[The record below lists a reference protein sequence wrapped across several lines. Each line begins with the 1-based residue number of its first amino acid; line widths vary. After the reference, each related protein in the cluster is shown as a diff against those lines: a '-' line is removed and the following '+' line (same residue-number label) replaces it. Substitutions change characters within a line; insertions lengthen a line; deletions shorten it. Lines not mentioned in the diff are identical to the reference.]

1 MRARSDT
8 AASPELSP
16 FKEGSYMELRNLPW
30 GKIALGLGMAG
41 VAAVHPAF
49 AQEAATAAATVA
61 ADATATAAVVAAPV
75 AEVAAE
81 VAAPVPDKGDT
92 AWMMVSTVLV
102 MLMIVPGLALFYGGL
117 VRTKN
122 MASVL
127 TQILAVAALAM
138 IMWVVF
144 GYALS
149 FGGDANQFVSTGKFF
164 LKGVTADSTVATFTD
179 GVVIPE
185 FVFIAFQMTFSAI
198 TVALVVGG
206 LVERMKFSALMVFAM
221 VWLTISYYPIAHMVW
236 YLGGTDAATGLI
248 FGWGA
253 LDFAGGTV
261 VHINAGVTAL
271 VGALLIGKRVG
282 YQKELMAPHS
292 LTMTL
297 IGTGLL
303 WVGWFGFNAGSALEA
318 NGSAGL
324 ALINT
329 FTATAAGVLFW
340 MLTERAL
347 GHSGSLLGA
356 CSGAIAGLV
365 AITPAAGNSGP
376 FGGILLGAVGA
387 VAACLFVMKVKPKLG
402 FDDSLDVFGI
412 HGVAGIIGSIGTAFT
427 MLAVLGGPAGDDYV
441 LGTQLW
447 IQVKSVAVAVI
458 WSAIAAAIAFTIAKL
473 VTGGRVTPEVERE
486 GLDLGEHGERAYN
499 Y

>member
-1 MRARSDT
+1 
-8 AASPELSP
+8 
-16 FKEGSYMELRNLPW
+16 MELRHLPW
-30 GKIALGLGMAG
+30 GKIALGLGIAG
-41 VAAVHPAF
+41 IATAHPAF
-49 AQEAATAAATVA
+49 AQEAAAVATEAAT
-61 ADATATAAVVAAPV
+61 
-75 AEVAAE
+75 VAAE
-81 VAAPVPDKGDT
+81 VAAPVAAAVAETAAADPVPNKGDT
-92 AWMMVSTVLV
+92 AWMMVATVLV
-102 MLMIVPGLALFYGGL
+102 MMMIVPGLALFYGGL

-127 TQILAVAALAM
+127 TQIIGVASLAM
-138 IMWVVF
+138 IMWVIY
-144 GYALS
+144 GYGLA
-149 FGGDANQFVSTGKFF
+149 FGGDANQFISSGKFF
-164 LKGVTADSTVATFTD
+164 LSGLTADSNVATFTD

-206 LVERMKFSALMVFAM
+206 LVERMKFSALMVFAL
-221 VWLTISYYPIAHMVW
+221 VWLTIVYYPIAHMVW
-236 YLGGTDAATGLI
+236 YAGGDDASTGLI

-261 VHINAGVTAL
+261 VHINAGVSAL
-271 VGALLIGKRVG
+271 VGAIILGKRIG
-282 YQKELMAPHS
+282 YQKELIAPHS

-340 MLTERAL
+340 MLTEKLL

-365 AITPAAGNSGP
+365 AVTPAAGNSGP
-376 FGGILLGAVGA
+376 FGAILLGAI
-387 VAACLFVMKVKPKLG
+387 AAIACCIFVMKVKLKLG
-402 FDDSLDVFGI
+402 LDDSLDVFGI
-412 HGVAGIIGSIGTAFT
+412 HGIGGIIGSIGTAFT
-427 MLAVLGGPAGDDYV
+427 MLTVLGGPAGDDYTLWPQV
-441 LGTQLW
+441 W
-447 IQVKSVAVAVI
+447 IQLKSVAVAIV
-458 WSAIAAAIAFTIAKL
+458 WSAVGAAIAFYIAKAL
-473 VTGGRVTPEVERE
+473 TGLRVSEEVERE

>member
-1 MRARSDT
+1 MTKGENMTFA
-8 AASPELSP
+8 
-16 FKEGSYMELRNLPW
+16 N
-30 GKIALGLGMAG
+30 KIAAGAGAAGLSLF
-41 VAAVHPAF
+41 AALPVW
-49 AQEAATAAATVA
+49 AQEAAPAVVEAAAPT
-61 ADATATAAVVAAPV
+61 
-75 AEVAAE
+75 
-81 VAAPVPDKGDT
+81 PDKGDT
-92 AWMMVSTVLV
+92 AWMITATVLV
-102 MLMIVPGLALFYGGL
+102 MAMIVPGLALFYGGL

-122 MASVL
+122 MLSVL
-127 TQILAVAALAM
+127 TQIIAVASLAM
-138 IMWVVF
+138 IMWVMF
-144 GYALS
+144 GYSLA
-149 FGGDANQFVSTGKFF
+149 FGGDANQFISAGKMF
-164 LKGVTADSTVATFTD
+164 LAGVTADSTVATFTD

-198 TVALVVGG
+198 TVALVLGG
-206 LVERMKFSALMVFAM
+206 LVERMKFSAVMVFAI
-221 VWLTISYYPIAHMVW
+221 VWLTIVYYPIAHMVW
-236 YLGGTDAATGLI
+236 YLGGSDEATGLI

-261 VHINAGVTAL
+261 VHINAGVAAL
-271 VGALLIGKRVG
+271 VGCLIIGKRNG
-282 YQKELMAPHS
+282 YQKDIMAPHS

-347 GHSGSLLGA
+347 GHRGSLLGA

-365 AITPAAGNSGP
+365 AVTPAAGNSGP
-376 FGGILLGAVGA
+376 FGAILLGAVAG
-387 VAACLFVMKVKPKLG
+387 VVCCIVVMKLKAKLG

-412 HGVAGIIGSIGTAFT
+412 HGVGGLIGSILTAVT
-427 MLAVLGGPAGDDYV
+427 MLPALGGPAGDDYV
-441 LGTQLW
+441 LGSQLW
-447 IQVKSVAVAVI
+447 IQIKSVGVAVL
-458 WSAIAAAIAFTIAKL
+458 WSAVGSAIAFYIAKA
-473 VTGGRVTPEVERE
+473 VTGGRVSAEVERE

>member
-1 MRARSDT
+1 MTFA
-8 AASPELSP
+8 
-16 FKEGSYMELRNLPW
+16 K
-30 GKIALGLGMAG
+30 KIAAGAGAVGLSLF
-41 VAAVHPAF
+41 AALPAW
-49 AQEAATAAATVA
+49 AQEAAPAVAEAAAPT
-61 ADATATAAVVAAPV
+61 
-75 AEVAAE
+75 
-81 VAAPVPDKGDT
+81 PDKGDT
-92 AWMMVSTVLV
+92 AWMITATVLV
-102 MLMIVPGLALFYGGL
+102 MAMIVPGLALFYGGL

-122 MASVL
+122 MLSVL
-127 TQILAVAALAM
+127 TQIIAVASLAM
-138 IMWVVF
+138 IMWVMF
-144 GYALS
+144 GYSLA
-149 FGGDANQFVSTGKFF
+149 FGGDANQFISSGKLF
-164 LKGVTADSTVATFTD
+164 LAGVTADSTVATFTD

-198 TVALVVGG
+198 TVALVLGG
-206 LVERMKFSALMVFAM
+206 LVERMKFSAVMVFAI
-221 VWLTISYYPIAHMVW
+221 VWLSIVYYPIAHMVW
-236 YLGGTDAATGLI
+236 YLGGTDEATGLI

-261 VHINAGVTAL
+261 VHINAGVAAL
-271 VGALLIGKRVG
+271 VGCLIIGKRNG
-282 YQKELMAPHS
+282 YQKDIMAPHS

-347 GHSGSLLGA
+347 GHKGSLLGA

-365 AITPAAGNSGP
+365 AVTPAAGNSGP
-376 FGGILLGAVGA
+376 FGAILLGAVAG
-387 VAACLFVMKVKPKLG
+387 VVCCIVVMKLKAKLG

-412 HGVAGIIGSIGTAFT
+412 HGVGGLIGSILTAVT
-427 MLAVLGGPAGDDYV
+427 MLPALGGPAGDDYV
-441 LGTQLW
+441 LGSQLW
-447 IQVKSVAVAVI
+447 IQIKSVGVAVL
-458 WSAIAAAIAFTIAKL
+458 WSAVGSAIAFYIAKA
-473 VTGGRVTPEVERE
+473 VTGGRVAAEVERE